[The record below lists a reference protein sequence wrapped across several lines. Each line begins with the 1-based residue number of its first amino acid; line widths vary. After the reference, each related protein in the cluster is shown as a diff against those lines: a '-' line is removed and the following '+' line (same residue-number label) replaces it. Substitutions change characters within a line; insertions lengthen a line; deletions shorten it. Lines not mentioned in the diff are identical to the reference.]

1 MYSNIWKETLGIKV
15 YLLWLSAL
23 TSIVTQLFKVVA
35 FHFGLILIPITL
47 ASLMLFLLPFLGP
60 KLPRI
65 PCFPYLSCLGLLTWH
80 YLSWVISKVN
90 CTPRHFFFL
99 TQLSEKYRC
108 HMWAQVSFGHMIHA
122 RAYYNCE
129 MLLISGFNSWIKV
142 YIVLKCLTIMSFGS
156 MTYCSNFKVIAH
168 IIVADI
174 KP

>member
-90 CTPRHFFFL
+90 CTPRHFFSNSIKWQISLSHVSTSFIWPHDSCKSIL
-99 TQLSEKYRC
+99 QLRN
-108 HMWAQVSFGHMIHA
+108 V
-122 RAYYNCE
+122 
-129 MLLISGFNSWIKV
+129 
-142 YIVLKCLTIMSFGS
+142 
-156 MTYCSNFKVIAH
+156 AH
-168 IIVADI
+168 
-174 KP
+174 